1 MDVASSLTDVASAP
15 EPAPA
20 RAPALPASIILL
32 VEDDRLSQRLVSMI
46 LTQAGHEV
54 LLADSVAQGLEL
66 LRKNPLV
73 DLAVVDN
80 QLGLEKGWSLVAEVR
95 RLSYL
100 SDLSVITYTESRD
113 RDVVRRYLELGV
125 QGFHL
130 KPYKAETLFA
140 ELERA
145 HAKGRRQRLIEPPET
160 ACARLNVSREQYAG
174 LLNTGAGAVEQCCLT
189 IRRLLLSSGDAR
201 VAIAFRSMMQQ
212 LRQLGVHIVDKLG
225 AQAEDELRRGEYN
238 ACTDTLAIIDS
249 VAVFLRRRALDY
261 LALGDSVVSG
271 LPGGT
276 MAPFG
281 RREGG
286 AGSTPASGP
295 ALPAAPHVKA
305 ILARPVGSLGTQA
318 LRRGLAAPFAGGELS
333 EAGLKWM
340 EHPTVAAWVEAIKWL
355 DGAETLAQGEVVTAL
370 EAVPGYE
377 PTIEA
382 VLNRIGV
389 HAFNHAGRVDWLLA
403 VKKLGVVKA
412 AVLASAGR
420 LGRAGFSSPL
430 PLAPLRQHA
439 LTLLL
444 LGFEFARLLRLTLP
458 QKVAAAALARNL
470 GLWTIAVND
479 PLLTAFALARAQHSA
494 TALSAEEEVLG
505 IGFGAAGAGWLKAAG
520 VGTDELYQDAARG
533 GSTFVASE
541 VTVAVL
547 AVVEQLGLAALLAD
561 PVSLNAVAEPLREPG
576 HALWETLRRR
586 GVELPG
592 EPAELVELALPMA
605 KSAAWIAE
613 EITQPRNAV

>member
-1 MDVASSLTDVASAP
+1 MDFASTSSAAALAP
-15 EPAPA
+15 GPAPA
-20 RAPALPASIILL
+20 GAPTLPASIILL

-46 LTQAGHEV
+46 LTQSGHEV
-54 LLADSVAQGLEL
+54 LVADSVSQGLEL

-95 RLSYL
+95 RLNFL
-100 SDLSVITYTESRD
+100 SDLPVITYTESRD
-113 RDVVRRYLELGV
+113 REVVRRYLELGV

-130 KPYKAETLFA
+130 KPYKAETLLA

-145 HAKGRRQRLIEPPET
+145 HAKGRRERLIEPPES
-160 ACARLNVSREQYAG
+160 ACARLKVSREQYAG
-174 LLNTGAGAVEQCCLT
+174 LLNTGAGAVEQCCQT

-201 VAIAFRSMMQQ
+201 VAIAFRSMVQQ

-281 RREGG
+281 RRDGG
-286 AGSTPASGP
+286 AGATPASGP

-305 ILARPVGSLGTQA
+305 ILARPVGSLGAQSV
-318 LRRGLAAPFAGGELS
+318 RRGLAAPFTGGELS
-333 EAGLKWM
+333 PGGLKWT
-340 EHPTVAAWVEAIKWL
+340 EHPTVANWLEVTTWL
-355 DGAETLAQGEVVTAL
+355 DGAESLAEVDVVAAL
-370 EAVPGYE
+370 EAVPGYG

-382 VLNRIGV
+382 VLNRTGV
-389 HAFNHAGRVDWLLA
+389 HAFNHAGRVDWTLA

-412 AVLASAGR
+412 AVLAAAGR
-420 LGRAGFSSPL
+420 LGRASLSGPL
-430 PLAPLRQHA
+430 PLAPLRQHT

-470 GLWTIAVND
+470 GLWTMAVND
-479 PLLTAFALARAQHSA
+479 PLLTALTLARAQHTA
-494 TALSAEEEVLG
+494 TSLAAEEEVLG
-505 IGFGAAGAGWLKAAG
+505 IGFGAAGAKWLKAAG
-520 VGTDELYQDAARG
+520 VGVDDLYPDAARG
-533 GSTFVASE
+533 ESTFAASE
-541 VTVAVL
+541 VTVAVVT
-547 AVVEQLGLAALLAD
+547 AVEQFGQAALLTD
-561 PVSLNAVAEPLREPG
+561 PVALNTVAEALRAPG
-576 HALWETLRRR
+576 HPLWETLRRR
-586 GVELPG
+586 GVELSG

-605 KSAAWIAE
+605 KSAVWIAE
-613 EITQPRNAV
+613 EITQPRNGG

>member
-1 MDVASSLTDVASAP
+1 MDLVSTPSAVVAASP
-15 EPAPA
+15 PPPAGPVS
-20 RAPALPASIILL
+20 PASIVLL

-54 LLADSVAQGLEL
+54 LVAESVAQGLEL

-80 QLGLEKGWSLVAEVR
+80 QLGLDKGWTLVAEIR
-95 RLSYL
+95 HLNYL
-100 SDLSVITYTESRD
+100 SDLPVITYTESRD
-113 RDVVRRYLELGV
+113 REVVRRYLELGV

-130 KPYKAETLFA
+130 KPYKAETLLA

-145 HAKGRRQRLIEPPET
+145 HAKGRRERLIEPAES
-160 ACARLNVSREQYAG
+160 ACRRLKVSREQYAG
-174 LLNTGAGAVEQCCLT
+174 LLNTGAGAVEQCCQT

-201 VAIAFRSMMQQ
+201 VAIAFRSMVQQ

-271 LPGGT
+271 VPGGT

-281 RREGG
+281 RRDP
-286 AGSTPASGP
+286 GSGSAPAVGP
-295 ALPAAPHVKA
+295 SLGAAPYVRA
-305 ILARPVGSLGTQA
+305 ILARPVGSFGAQA
-318 LRRGLAAPFAGGELS
+318 LRRGVAAPFAGGEPTASGLNWTNQPLA
-333 EAGLKWM
+333 AGWL
-340 EHPTVAAWVEAIKWL
+340 EAITWL
-355 DGAETLAQGEVVTAL
+355 DGVESLAEIDVVAAL
-370 EAVPGYE
+370 EAVPGYG

-382 VLNRIGV
+382 VLQRTGV
-389 HAFNHAGRVDWLLA
+389 QAFNHAGRVDWTLA
-403 VKKLGVVKA
+403 VKKLGLVKA
-412 AVLASAGR
+412 AIFAGAGR
-420 LGRAGFSSPL
+420 LGRSGLGGPL

-439 LTLLL
+439 LTMLL
-444 LGFEFARLLRLTLP
+444 LGFEFARLLRLTHP
-458 QKVAAAALARNL
+458 QKIAAGALARYL
-470 GLWTIAVND
+470 GLWITAVND
-479 PLLTAFALARAQHSA
+479 PLLTALTLARAQHTPTSQA
-494 TALSAEEEVLG
+494 AEEEVLG
-505 IGFGAAGAGWLKAAG
+505 VGFGVAGAHWLKAAG
-520 VGTDELYQDAARG
+520 IGADALYQDAARG
-533 GSTFVASE
+533 ESTFAASD

-547 AVVEQLGLAALLAD
+547 SAVDQLGQASLLGD
-561 PVSLNAVAEPLREPG
+561 PVSLNAVAEALRFPG

-586 GVELPG
+586 GVELAG

-605 KSAAWIAE
+605 KSAVWIAE
-613 EITQPRNAV
+613 EINQPRGAA